1 MRARTLAAALAVVV
15 LSAPALPPL
24 ARAQQPAAPSSS
36 GPDLFAESM
45 KTTGPLHRTDAYDV
59 AAGAMNVIRPP
70 LKVGL
75 CAVGLA
81 AGAAVFGVTLGTAYK
96 AAAEAIHEG
105 CGGKWL
111 LSGDDIRPTRTHDGW
126 TDQSG

>member
-1 MRARTLAAALAVVV
+1 MRARSFAAGLALVV
-15 LSAPALPPL
+15 LSGTVLPPL
-24 ARAQQPAAPSSS
+24 ARAQQPAPSS

-45 KTTGPLHRTDAYDV
+45 TPTGPLNHTDAYDV
-59 AAGAMNVIRPP
+59 GAAAINVLRPP

-81 AGAAVFGVTLGTAYK
+81 AGAAVFGVTLGTAYQ
-96 AAAEAIHEG
+96 AATEAIHEG

-126 TDQSG
+126 TDESG